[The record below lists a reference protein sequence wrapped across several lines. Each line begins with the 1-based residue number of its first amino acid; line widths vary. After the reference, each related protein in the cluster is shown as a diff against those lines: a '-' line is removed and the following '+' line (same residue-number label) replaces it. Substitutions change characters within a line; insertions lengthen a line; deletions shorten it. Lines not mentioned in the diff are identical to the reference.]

1 MVFFFS
7 ACVVE
12 ADDDFSSSVST
23 QASGSSFSASKR
35 LYINLTN
42 RTVSADNATFTTIQD
57 TESFFLNNTVAVSLL
72 DSVVIKID
80 ATNITENLAVNFE
93 GTLSTGGVKIQ
104 TTTDHEIGVYLNNVS
119 ITSSNYPC
127 FDITKGGSA
136 SVFLTGTNS
145 LVDGRTYGYGYG
157 SEYASTSQNPV
168 SDGSDSKG
176 TLYCKGGLS
185 LSGSGSLSVV
195 QAYKNCIASKD
206 GTLTIESGTYTLA
219 NYKKSTYAPLTDYSS
234 TSATGKNGL
243 FGGRAVVING
253 GDITFYGN
261 GLVSSSECRKANGI
275 KTDDDDY
282 PSSSVTITGGKLS
295 ITTYNGKGI
304 AAPYVYIKGGS
315 NTINVRG
322 TTSYTG
328 DSAGGMRA
336 MGGFGGGNA
345 PGASSTNSGGTSTS
359 GSWYDADGVKESGTI
374 TFAAEGI
381 EGVYRVEISGGT
393 TEVTATDDGI
403 NVSGSSAS
411 FVLSGG
417 SVYTYSLSG
426 DGIDSNGSISVSGG
440 TAVSYAPT
448 GSEDSFDSDGKI
460 TISGGTIAGVSGSQM
475 ALSEYSTSGQKL
487 LYFTGGSLGS
497 VAVSLSGSLAYA
509 FELPSSS
516 YGLFVMSSPRFTSSS
531 ASSYTV
537 YSSPTFSGGTDF
549 HGLYTTLPTVS
560 DGSSTKTPSIK

>member
-1 MVFFFS
+1 MKFFARCLYVSLIWMVFFFS

-42 RTVSADNATFTTIQD
+42 RTVSADNATFTTIQG
-57 TESFFLNNTVAVSLL
+57 TESFFLDNTVAVSLL

-145 LVDGRTYGYGYG
+145 LVDGRTYGY
-157 SEYASTSQNPV
+157 
-168 SDGSDSKG
+168 
-176 TLYCKGGLS
+176 CKGGLS

-243 FGGRAVVING
+243 FGGRAVVISG

-282 PSSSVTITGGKLS
+282 PSSSVTRL
-295 ITTYNGKGI
+295 
-304 AAPYVYIKGGS
+304 
-315 NTINVRG
+315 
-322 TTSYTG
+322 
-328 DSAGGMRA
+328 RA
-336 MGGFGGGNA
+336 
-345 PGASSTNSGGTSTS
+345 
-359 GSWYDADGVKESGTI
+359 
-374 TFAAEGI
+374 
-381 EGVYRVEISGGT
+381 
-393 TEVTATDDGI
+393 
-403 NVSGSSAS
+403 AS
-411 FVLSGG
+411 FPSRH
-417 SVYTYSLSG
+417 
-426 DGIDSNGSISVSGG
+426 I
-440 TAVSYAPT
+440 TAR
-448 GSEDSFDSDGKI
+448 G
-460 TISGGTIAGVSGSQM
+460 
-475 ALSEYSTSGQKL
+475 
-487 LYFTGGSLGS
+487 
-497 VAVSLSGSLAYA
+497 
-509 FELPSSS
+509 
-516 YGLFVMSSPRFTSSS
+516 
-531 ASSYTV
+531 
-537 YSSPTFSGGTDF
+537 
-549 HGLYTTLPTVS
+549 
-560 DGSSTKTPSIK
+560 